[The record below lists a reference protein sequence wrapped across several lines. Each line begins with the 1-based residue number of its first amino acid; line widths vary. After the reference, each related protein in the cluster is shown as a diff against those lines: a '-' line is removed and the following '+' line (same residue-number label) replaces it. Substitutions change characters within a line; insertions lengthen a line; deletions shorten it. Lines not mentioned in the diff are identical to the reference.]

1 MDKYG
6 VMVVVELEFEVFR
19 GCYCIV
25 LIVDI
30 LMRSVCDMLQ
40 DVMVEKEIEKK
51 EIYVDSIMNI
61 MQFLLIE
68 FEGSKL
74 IYDLYELDGKNWV
87 RIKVVLF
94 VIFCEVLIIFSDV
107 NIDVYVL
114 FLNICWIFGNL

>member
-6 VMVVVELEFEVFR
+6 VMVVEELEFEVFR

-40 DVMVEKEIEKK
+40 DVMVEREIEKK

-74 IYDLYELDGKNWV
+74 I
-87 RIKVVLF
+87 
-94 VIFCEVLIIFSDV
+94 
-107 NIDVYVL
+107 
-114 FLNICWIFGNL
+114 

>member
-40 DVMVEKEIEKK
+40 DVMVEREIEKK

>member
-30 LMRSVCDMLQ
+30 LMRSVWDMLQ
-40 DVMVEKEIEKK
+40 DVMVEREIEKK

-74 IYDLYELDGKNWV
+74 I
-87 RIKVVLF
+87 
-94 VIFCEVLIIFSDV
+94 
-107 NIDVYVL
+107 
-114 FLNICWIFGNL
+114 

>member
-25 LIVDI
+25 VVDI

-40 DVMVEKEIEKK
+40 DVMVEREIEKK

-74 IYDLYELDGKNWV
+74 I
-87 RIKVVLF
+87 
-94 VIFCEVLIIFSDV
+94 
-107 NIDVYVL
+107 
-114 FLNICWIFGNL
+114 

>member
-25 LIVDI
+25 VVDI

-40 DVMVEKEIEKK
+40 DVMVEREIEKK